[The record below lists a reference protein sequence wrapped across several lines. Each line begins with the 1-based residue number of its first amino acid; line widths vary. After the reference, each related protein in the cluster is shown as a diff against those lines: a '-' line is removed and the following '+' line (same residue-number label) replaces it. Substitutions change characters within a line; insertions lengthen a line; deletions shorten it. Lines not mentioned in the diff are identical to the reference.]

1 MGTLTIRYW
10 RDMPALVLAKAGR
23 RNKATA
29 PLPERFEKAIDAAAM
44 RGGLDSTDD
53 YLSEW
58 RDGEGVECGDD
69 LQAAADAKAAELD
82 ALYGSDTLKALIA
95 NAGRQPQSA

>member
-1 MGTLTIRYW
+1 MGTLTVRYW
-10 RDMPALVLAKAGR
+10 RDMPSMVLAKAGR

-44 RGGLDSTDD
+44 KGGLDSTDD
-53 YLSEW
+53 YLAEW

-69 LQAAADAKAAELD
+69 LQAAVDAKAAEID
-82 ALYGSDTLKALIA
+82 AEYTSEKLRDLIA
-95 NAGRQPQSA
+95 NDGHAT

>member
-10 RDMPALVLAKAGR
+10 RDMPSMVLAKAGR

-44 RGGLDSTDD
+44 KGGLESTDD
-53 YLSEW
+53 YLAEW
-58 RDGEGVECGDD
+58 RDGEGMDCGDD
-69 LQAAADAKAAELD
+69 LQAAADAKAAEID
-82 ALYGSDTLKALIA
+82 AEYTSERLRQLIA
-95 NAGRQPQSA
+95 NEGRNA

>member
-1 MGTLTIRYW
+1 
-10 RDMPALVLAKAGR
+10 MPALVLAKAGR

-58 RDGEGVECGDD
+58 RDGEAVECGDD

-82 ALYGSDTLKALIA
+82 ALYGAGKLKQLIA

>member
-1 MGTLTIRYW
+1 MGTLTVRYW
-10 RDMPALVLAKAGR
+10 RDMPSMVLAKAGR

-44 RGGLDSTDD
+44 KGGLDSTDD
-53 YLSEW
+53 YLAEW

-69 LQAAADAKAAELD
+69 LQAAADGKAAEID
-82 ALYGSDTLKALIA
+82 AEYTSEKLRDLIA
-95 NAGRQPQSA
+95 NEGRAS

>member
-10 RDMPALVLAKAGR
+10 RHIPAMVLAKAGR

-29 PLPERFEKAIDAAAM
+29 LLPERFEKAIDAAAM
-44 RGGLDSTDD
+44 RGGLKSTDD

-58 RDGEGVECGDD
+58 RDGDGIECGPD
-69 LQAAADAKAAELD
+69 LQAAVDAKAAEID
-82 ALYGSDTLKALIA
+82 AEYEAEKLQHLIA
-95 NAGRQPQSA
+95 NEGWAE